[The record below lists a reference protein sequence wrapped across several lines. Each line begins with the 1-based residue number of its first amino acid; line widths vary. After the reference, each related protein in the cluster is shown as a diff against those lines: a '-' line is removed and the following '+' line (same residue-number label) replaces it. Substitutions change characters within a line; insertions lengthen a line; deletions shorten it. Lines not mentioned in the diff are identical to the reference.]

1 MSLLMSLSLSMPMP
15 NGPCPGGPAD
25 LLKDYVSSAVARPAR
40 RKARLP
46 REKAPQSIHF

>member
-25 LLKDYVSSAVARPAR
+25 LLKDYVSSAVARQAR
-40 RKARLP
+40 QARLP